1 MRDDRDRPR
10 RVTFGQ
16 RNDADPSGPDPAEQ
30 RRRRRLCPSGRGED
44 RSRAGGARLGRRRHG
59 RARRRRGGE
68 RDRGG
73 HGPPALLCARRDAG
87 RRAGG
92 GVCRGQRSHLPAQ
105 QDRSGLRRDGNDL
118 HCAGMARRRRLSR
131 PYRRQ
136 PRLSVARGLFAADQR
151 RSFVGRPIGARR
163 RPDQSAGGQEP
174 AAARHP
180 ARSRHGADGRAGGV
194 AARIAAASRRCLCA
208 VLGRSDRSG
217 RRRHDRRYRRAAF
230 ACRSLCGTDRG
241 GARRRR
247 RRQRLGRGL
256 CDRGGSAAS
265 ERRRDDAPPTIIPKR
280 AVSLGKAGPFELIE
294 LLGEG
299 AVGQVYGARDPLLG
313 RQVAIKMLRR
323 ELSGD
328 REFLDRFYGEAQRLG
343 DLNHANITTLYG
355 LYFEGDKP
363 FMVMELVRGRTL
375 KDLLRRTRRLP
386 PRESL
391 AVMAQ
396 TLAGLA
402 YAHRAWVIHRDIKPS
417 NLMVTDGGIVKI
429 MDFGIARVHGS
440 LHLTRAGQAF
450 LTPLYASPEQIKG
463 EEVDERS
470 DLYSLG
476 VLFYEMLAG
485 RPPFVAKSEYLLE
498 RAHLEDA
505 PPPLAEAV
513 PDLDPRI
520 AAAVMRALAKN
531 PAERFAS
538 AEEFGHAVGA
548 RAIRGDAPDILQEFI
563 AATFR
568 GAPADETRL
577 NPRANFSR
585 PPPVSEQAGS
595 ASSAPAPVTGANFS
609 KPGPI
614 VEPPKRSDGRG
625 RARRR
630 VALIGGIALALA
642 AAAVAI
648 LAWLH
653 PPARI
658 TAAIPKAPH
667 TTPAPPTPVAL
678 LDIRTKPS
686 GATVRIDGAA
696 AGAAP
701 LLHKIPPGKHLV
713 QASLAGYQ
721 PKSASID
728 LQPGQTLPVE
738 LGLTPLPAALQIRT
752 IAAA

>member
-1 MRDDRDRPR
+1 M
-10 RVTFGQ
+10 
-16 RNDADPSGPDPAEQ
+16 
-30 RRRRRLCPSGRGED
+30 
-44 RSRAGGARLGRRRHG
+44 
-59 RARRRRGGE
+59 
-68 RDRGG
+68 
-73 HGPPALLCARRDAG
+73 
-87 RRAGG
+87 
-92 GVCRGQRSHLPAQ
+92 
-105 QDRSGLRRDGNDL
+105 
-118 HCAGMARRRRLSR
+118 
-131 PYRRQ
+131 
-136 PRLSVARGLFAADQR
+136 
-151 RSFVGRPIGARR
+151 
-163 RPDQSAGGQEP
+163 
-174 AAARHP
+174 
-180 ARSRHGADGRAGGV
+180 
-194 AARIAAASRRCLCA
+194 
-208 VLGRSDRSG
+208 
-217 RRRHDRRYRRAAF
+217 
-230 ACRSLCGTDRG
+230 
-241 GARRRR
+241 
-247 RRQRLGRGL
+247 
-256 CDRGGSAAS
+256 
-265 ERRRDDAPPTIIPKR
+265 
-280 AVSLGKAGPFELIE
+280 SLGKAGPFELIE

-299 AVGQVYGARDPLLG
+299 GVGQVYGARDPLLG

-429 MDFGIARVHGS
+429 MDFGIARVRGS

-609 KPGPI
+609 KHGPI

-642 AAAVAI
+642 AAAVAM

-752 IAAA
+752 TPSGATVRIDGAAAGAAPLLHKAPPGKHLVQASLAGYQPKSLSVDLRPDQTLAVDLQLAALPAPPLRQVKPDIEGVVEGAMSASTIKVGDRWIELYGIDDPTRELRRHIQAVAGYLAPARGRVACYRKAPGKYQCYSGGQDLALLALRDGIARLARNAPDEYRGAAPRQAPRGKSP